1 MKIKRLIIL
10 ALFVLVLAACSNGDQ
25 EETTDSSNDAN
36 ESEELTALEVEVD
49 IPEQVEVGETV
60 ELKALVTYGEED
72 VTDAEE
78 MNFEYWKKGD
88 QDNSET
94 VETTNNGDGSYTVE
108 VTFEE
113 EGCIEMFAHTT
124 AKVSII
130 CHKHQSL
137 SEMSKNP
144 TRNNCKYNKGNLQK

>member
-72 VTDAEE
+72 VTDAEVI
-78 MNFEYWKKGD
+78 NFEYWKMVYN
-88 QDNSET
+88 DNSET

-113 EGCIEMFAHTT
+113 EGVYEMFAHTT
-124 AKVSII
+124 AKGQHNMPQASITVGDVEESDE
-130 CHKHQSL
+130 K
-137 SEMSKNP
+137 
-144 TRNNCKYNKGNLQK
+144 

>member
-1 MKIKRLIIL
+1 MKRFIVLTL
-10 ALFVLVLAACSNGDQ
+10 LVLVLAACS
-25 EETTDSSNDAN
+25 SNDKEEEKEHANHSN
-36 ESEELTALEVEVD
+36 ESDELTALEVEVD

-78 MNFEYWKKGD
+78 MNFEYWKKGNK
-88 QDNSET
+88 DNSET

-113 EGCIEMFAHTT
+113 KGVYEMFAHTT
-124 AKVSII
+124 AKGQHNMPQASITVGDV
-130 CHKHQSL
+130 
-137 SEMSKNP
+137 EE
-144 TRNNCKYNKGNLQK
+144 

>member
-1 MKIKRLIIL
+1 MNIKRFIVLTL
-10 ALFVLVLAACSNGDQ
+10 LVLVLAACS
-25 EETTDSSNDAN
+25 SNDKEEEKEHANHSN
-36 ESEELTALEVEVD
+36 ESDELTALEVEVD

-78 MNFEYWKKGD
+78 MNFEYWKKGNK
-88 QDNSET
+88 DNSET

-113 EGCIEMFAHTT
+113 KGVYEMFAHTT
-124 AKVSII
+124 AKGQHNMPQASITVGDV
-130 CHKHQSL
+130 
-137 SEMSKNP
+137 EE
-144 TRNNCKYNKGNLQK
+144 

>member
-78 MNFEYWKKGD
+78 MNFEYWKKVD

-113 EGCIEMFAHTT
+113 EGVYEMFAYTT
-124 AKVSII
+124 AKGQHNMPQASITVGDVEESDE
-130 CHKHQSL
+130 K
-137 SEMSKNP
+137 
-144 TRNNCKYNKGNLQK
+144 

>member
-1 MKIKRLIIL
+1 MEEKQMKIKRLIIL

-113 EGCIEMFAHTT
+113 EGVYEMFAHTT
-124 AKVSII
+124 AKGQQNMPQASITVGDVEESDE
-130 CHKHQSL
+130 K
-137 SEMSKNP
+137 
-144 TRNNCKYNKGNLQK
+144 

>member
-78 MNFEYWKKGD
+78 MNFEYSKKGD

-113 EGCIEMFAHTT
+113 EGVYEMFAHTT
-124 AKVSII
+124 AKGQHNMPQASITVGDVEESDE
-130 CHKHQSL
+130 K
-137 SEMSKNP
+137 
-144 TRNNCKYNKGNLQK
+144 